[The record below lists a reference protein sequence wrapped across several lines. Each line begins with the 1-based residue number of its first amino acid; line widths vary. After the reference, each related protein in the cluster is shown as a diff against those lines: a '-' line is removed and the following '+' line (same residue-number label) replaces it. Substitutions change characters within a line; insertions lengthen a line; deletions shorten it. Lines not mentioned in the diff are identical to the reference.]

1 MALPNNLKHFN
12 VFTQGQ
18 SYIGLVES
26 IKLPKLSKKM
36 EAWRG
41 GGMLGEVE
49 IDLGLEKLELE
60 QEIGGFCLDAYK
72 QFGVTTI
79 DGVMLRFAGS
89 YQRDDT
95 GAVQAV
101 EVVVRGRHKEIDP
114 GDSKSGD
121 KGKTVVKSAL
131 TYYKLTVDG
140 KEVLEIDILSF
151 IYKVDGNDVLAEHR
165 KAIGLA

>member
-1 MALPNNLKHFN
+1 MALPNVLKHFN
-12 VFTQGQ
+12 VFEQGQ
-18 SYIGLVES
+18 SFLGLVET

-36 EAWRG
+36 EAYRG
-41 GGMLGEVE
+41 GGMLAEVE
-49 IDLGLEKLELE
+49 MDLGLEKLELE
-60 QEIGGFCLDAYK
+60 QELGGFCLDAYK

-95 GAVQAV
+95 GQVQAV

-121 KGKTVVKSAL
+121 KGKTVVKSVL

-140 KEVLEIDILSF
+140 KVVIEIDVLSN
-151 IYKVDGNDVLAEHR
+151 IYTVDGVDILAEHR